1 MPNIVPSVKIEPAAI
16 PELPDVVGN
25 AKGEGAMPPKPETL
39 LALSHSE
46 ESGESLGVLGAAA
59 LLERSRQNL
68 LPEM

>member
-1 MPNIVPSVKIEPAAI
+1 
-16 PELPDVVGN
+16 
-25 AKGEGAMPPKPETL
+25 MPPKPETL